1 MNTTTTSPGPLRR
14 AYWDFSNQL
23 QRIWLM
29 SRGERRAFG
38 REVARSYLRHHFGG
52 VMPIAGEQRRA
63 ADAAV
68 AWLLR
73 AQAATADDGVS
84 HGYFPCH
91 WDMGWRKSYPETTGY
106 IIPSLFDY
114 AQRYGV
120 ASVRDNAI
128 AMAHWES
135 DVQMENGAV
144 QGGPVCPP
152 AEQRAAV
159 FNTGMVLQGWTAAWR
174 ETGEQRLFDS
184 GRRAADF
191 LVGDLDERGHFR
203 SHGGFVTQAQVK
215 TYNVLCA
222 WALYRFG
229 EDSDER
235 HYKDAAVRNGEAALS
250 EQSPN
255 GWFDNCCLTN
265 PEAPLTHTLGYTM
278 QGLLELGV
286 LSDRDDFVDG
296 ADKAAQPLMR
306 AVGKNGYL
314 AGRFGPDWKPA
325 ARYNC
330 LTGAAQIAIVLYRL
344 HELKGGTGYLDAADR
359 LVDYLKGVQC
369 LESNDENVVGCI
381 AGSYPML
388 GGYMT
393 AGYPNW
399 ATKYF
404 LDAVML
410 QERLAA
416 S

>member
-1 MNTTTTSPGPLRR
+1 MTSNATSPGPLRQ
-14 AYWDFSNQL
+14 AWWDFSNQL
-23 QRIWLM
+23 NRIWLM
-29 SRGERRAFG
+29 TRGERRAFG
-38 REVARSYLRHHFGG
+38 REVARSYFKR
-52 VMPIAGEQRRA
+52 VTPVAGEARRA

-73 AQAATADDGVS
+73 AQAATPDDGVS

-114 AQRYGV
+114 ATHYGV
-120 ASVRDNAI
+120 PEVRDNAI

-135 DVQMENGAV
+135 DVQMESGAV

-152 AEQRAAV
+152 EQQKAAV

-174 ETGEQRLFDS
+174 ETGEQRLFES
-184 GRRAADF
+184 GRGAADF
-191 LVGDLDERGHFR
+191 LVADLDERGHFR
-203 SHGGFVTQAQVK
+203 SHGDFVTQARIK

-229 EDSDER
+229 EDSGEQ

-250 EQSPN
+250 EQSSN

-286 LSDRDDFVDG
+286 LSGRDDFVDG
-296 ADKAAQPLMR
+296 ADKAAQPLMK
-306 AVGKNGYL
+306 AVRKDGFL
-314 AGRFGPDWKPA
+314 PGRFDADWHA
-325 ARYNC
+325 TARYNC

-344 HELKGGTGYLDAADR
+344 HELRGGAAYLDSANR
-359 LVDYLKGVQC
+359 LVDYLKGVQS
-369 LESNDENVVGCI
+369 LESRDENVVGCI
-381 AGSYPML
+381 AGSYPIL

-393 AGYPNW
+393 CGYPNW

-410 QERLAA
+410 QERLTA

>member
-1 MNTTTTSPGPLRR
+1 MTSNATSPGPLRQ

-23 QRIWLM
+23 NRIWLM
-29 SRGERRAFG
+29 TRGERRAFG
-38 REVARSYLRHHFGG
+38 REVARSYFKR
-52 VMPIAGEQRRA
+52 VTPVAGEARRA

-73 AQAATADDGVS
+73 AQSATPDDGVS

-114 AQRYGV
+114 AKHYGV
-120 ASVRDNAI
+120 AEVRDNAI

-135 DVQMENGAV
+135 DVQMESGAV
-144 QGGPVCPP
+144 QGGPVAPP
-152 AEQRAAV
+152 EKQVAAV

-174 ETGEQRLFDS
+174 ETGDQRLFDS

-191 LVGDLDERGHFR
+191 LLADLDERGHFA
-203 SHGGFVTQAQVK
+203 SHGGFVTQAQIK

-229 EDSDER
+229 EDSEEQP
-235 HYKDAAVRNGEAALS
+235 YKDGAVRNGEAAVS
-250 EQSPN
+250 EQSAN
-255 GWFDNCCLTN
+255 GWYGNCCLTN

-286 LSDRDDFVDG
+286 LSGRDDFVDS
-296 ADKAAQPLMR
+296 ADKAAQPLMK
-306 AVGKNGYL
+306 AVRKDGFL
-314 AGRFGPDWKPA
+314 AGRFDADWNA
-325 ARYNC
+325 TVRYNC

-344 HELKGGTGYLDAADR
+344 HELKGGANYLEAANR

-369 LESNDENVVGCI
+369 LESRDENVVGCI
-381 AGSYPML
+381 AGSYPIL
-388 GGYMT
+388 GGYMS

-410 QERLAA
+410 QERLTAA
-416 S
+416 